1 MDDIE
6 RITEESEK
14 QLRTERFSALM
25 KEPLEKKISRS
36 ESKVDEFVNIL
47 TLPEV
52 YVSTSGGKDSAVLS
66 DLCKKLYPDIQ
77 HVMFDTGLEYMET
90 VNLAREQGAIV
101 IPPKTSWKKF
111 CDTKGYPAVSKQV
124 SKRVHDAKISC
135 LGACITCFSKV
146 YHLSDKWLH
155 LLECDIP
162 ISQKCCD
169 KFKKEPSHKFAKSPI
184 IGTRAEESAMRKNAW
199 KRSGCNTYSSNYKKG
214 VSRPISL
221 WTEKDVNQYVLD
233 NDVRLSELYT
243 QYEQKRT
250 GCVCC
255 PYGAQLDG
263 SRFDLLKRLE
273 PKRYEYFM
281 STPLRQI
288 LMLTGVKIVS
298 DPDYM
303 MDMEAVQE
311 KISEWHEAVKGND
324 KYLTYKVKWLKSRYP
339 KDEIVSSVQHLAE
352 KGKLLYPESEIMKCL
367 KS

>member
-36 ESKVDEFVNIL
+36 EGKVNEFVNIL

-90 VNLAREQGAIV
+90 VNLAREQGAII
-101 IPPKTSWKKF
+101 IPPKTSCINFWKA
-111 CDTKGYPAVSKQV
+111 KGYPAVSKQV
-124 SKRVHDAKISC
+124 SKRVHDAKVSC
-135 LGACITCFSKV
+135 LGACITMFSKV

-233 NDVRLSELYT
+233 NNVRLSELYT

-298 DPDYM
+298 DSDYM

-311 KISEWHEAVKGND
+311 KVSEWHEAVKGND

-339 KDEIVSSVQHLAE
+339 KDEIISSVQHLAK